1 MDDVKQKVFIV
12 DDEPANVLIIETAVE
27 TLGTVISTSE
37 SHRAI
42 KLIEQHRPDVILL
55 DINMPQLTGFDICTI
70 LKSDPSLKD
79 TPVIFITSFND
90 AENERKALQLGAIDF
105 ISKPVDVELCRTR
118 VKNQLLI
125 QKQKREVARVNKK
138 VSEEKERL
146 DITLKSIA
154 DGVVAID
161 VKGKVNYINPV
172 AQRLTGFSEAEA
184 TGVHIDKVMQLADA
198 TTSEPLANP
207 ALFALKLKHP
217 VGMAYNAKL
226 ISQHG
231 KEFRVED
238 TASPIYDDGGE
249 LKGAVIVFQDVSE
262 AVAMAVQMT
271 HLTNH
276 DQLTGLPNRLLLHDR
291 LVQSIN
297 RSRVVNKSVA
307 LLLIDIDN
315 FKYLNDGL
323 GHEIGDA
330 IITSVASRLQ
340 QACGTSI
347 TLARVG
353 GDEFACLLVD
363 IDSSFSAESTAMACL
378 QHVREPIH
386 TAGHQHQV
394 TLSIGISLYPQDASS
409 AEEMMRHADS
419 AMYRSKSTGKDKF
432 SFFSKDLHFAM
443 QSRTKTEA
451 KLRKAIKENAL
462 TLFYQPKY
470 DLNTM
475 QIIGAECLVRL
486 IDADG
491 SVIPPDEFIPLAEET
506 GLIHELGAQVMRK
519 ACDFIRSSEREGRP
533 IKLAVNV
540 SAQQIANQAFADE
553 VEDIIR
559 ASEIDPSLLEL
570 EVTESAL
577 MADFEEI
584 KDMLTA
590 LKRLGLSLAL
600 DDFGTG
606 YSSLSYLRRFPLQVL
621 KIDKSFVQDMDT
633 DSQAF
638 DIVNAIVRLALSLN
652 LALVAEGIETEQ
664 HLTALKELGCFTGQG
679 YLMCRPLA
687 ENAFLR
693 KYLSEQSSTTV

>member
-1 MDDVKQKVFIV
+1 
-12 DDEPANVLIIETAVE
+12 
-27 TLGTVISTSE
+27 
-37 SHRAI
+37 
-42 KLIEQHRPDVILL
+42 
-55 DINMPQLTGFDICTI
+55 
-70 LKSDPSLKD
+70 
-79 TPVIFITSFND
+79 
-90 AENERKALQLGAIDF
+90 
-105 ISKPVDVELCRTR
+105 
-118 VKNQLLI
+118 
-125 QKQKREVARVNKK
+125 
-138 VSEEKERL
+138 
-146 DITLKSIA
+146 
-154 DGVVAID
+154 
-161 VKGKVNYINPV
+161 
-172 AQRLTGFSEAEA
+172 
-184 TGVHIDKVMQLADA
+184 
-198 TTSEPLANP
+198 
-207 ALFALKLKHP
+207 
-217 VGMAYNAKL
+217 MAYNAKL

-443 QSRTKTEA
+443 QSRIKTEA

>member
-12 DDEPANVLIIETAVE
+12 DDEPANVLVIEAAVE

-79 TPVIFITSFND
+79 IPVIFITSFND
-90 AENERKALQLGAIDF
+90 TKNERRALQLGASDF
-105 ISKPVDVELCRTR
+105 ISKPVDVELCKAR

-125 QKQKREVARVNKK
+125 QTQKREVARVNKK
-138 VSEEKERL
+138 ISEEKERL

-184 TGVHIDKVMQLADA
+184 TGVHIDEVMQLADA

-291 LVQSIN
+291 VVQSIN
-297 RSRVVNKSVA
+297 RSHVVNKSVA

-323 GHEIGDA
+323 GHEVGDA

-340 QACGTSI
+340 QACGASI

-378 QHVREPIH
+378 QYVREPIH
-386 TAGHQHQV
+386 VAGHQHQV

-432 SFFSKDLHFAM
+432 SFFSKELHFAM
-443 QSRTKTEA
+443 QSRIKTEA

-491 SVIPPDEFIPLAEET
+491 SVIPPDEFVPIAEET

-519 ACDFIRSSEREGRP
+519 ACDFIRSSELNGRP

-540 SAQQIANQAFADE
+540 SAQQIANQTFADE
-553 VEDIIR
+553 VEDIIHQF
-559 ASEIDPSLLEL
+559 EIDPSLLEL

-584 KDMLTA
+584 EDMLTA
-590 LKRLGLSLAL
+590 LKSLGLSLAL

-652 LALVAEGIETEQ
+652 LELVAEGIETEQ
-664 HLTALKELGCFTGQG
+664 HLTALKELGCFIGQG

-687 ENAFLR
+687 ESAFLR
-693 KYLSEQSSTTV
+693 KYLSEQSSETV